1 MRFLRCAI
9 PSSWINVVIN
19 FVLDLYG
26 GRRGEKR
33 ERKRREKTIE
43 PEENLISQSIITRIS
58 RGNNGTHGQSCNSS
72 GSSIYDNSSTRQ
84 FYRGI
89 LYIPFA
95 RKPHI
100 PYPLSVIN
108 ARVLSYSLV
117 TARETVGF
125 VTFVFTIKLIAPKKV
140 KKKILSS
147 YTWYICSPCY
157 IFDKM

>member
-1 MRFLRCAI
+1 MQFRRRELTSWLI
-9 PSSWINVVIN
+9 SSSIFMAVE
-19 FVLDLYG
+19 
-26 GRRGEKR
+26 GEK
-33 ERKRREKTIE
+33 KREKKKRKNDRTASTI
-43 PEENLISQSIITRIS
+43 EENLISQSIITRIS

>member
-1 MRFLRCAI
+1 MA
-9 PSSWINVVIN
+9 VE
-19 FVLDLYG
+19 
-26 GRRGEKR
+26 GEK
-33 ERKRREKTIE
+33 KREKKKRKNDRTASTI
-43 PEENLISQSIITRIS
+43 EENLISQSIITRIS